1 MRLVKIQPEK
11 RLALFLLIS
20 VGLVWGQTGT
30 SGRAADSS
38 APPTAFPAP
47 TPAALA
53 TAEHAISGHD
63 PGPSGP
69 SPVTDLL
76 KLLLANVNST
86 EAFTNMEA
94 MWATDRYFDFA
105 RFQETAKNVAE
116 MMRQAGLD
124 DVQIGQGPADG
135 VTQNG
140 FWTQPIA
147 WDAHSATLEIVSPH
161 VPEDMRVLAD
171 YQKIPTSLCQW
182 SGPTPPG
189 GVEGELVLRGH
200 NSPNQDIRNA
210 DLKGKWVLGR
220 RMSKTDLK
228 QAGALGLVRE
238 SEVNRT
244 LLDERD
250 WENDF
255 GDNGW
260 AFNKNDTP
268 TVCFSITPRRS
279 NTFMSC

>member
-20 VGLVWGQTGT
+20 VSLVWGQTST

-38 APPTAFPAP
+38 APPTSFPAP

-69 SPVTDLL
+69 GPFTDLL

-86 EAFTNMEA
+86 EAMTSMKA
-94 MWATDRYFDFA
+94 IWATERYFDFA
-105 RFQETAKNVAE
+105 S
-116 MMRQAGLD
+116 
-124 DVQIGQGPADG
+124 
-135 VTQNG
+135 

-147 WDAHSATLEIVSPH
+147 WDAHSARLEIVSPQ

-171 YQKIPTSLCQW
+171 YQKTPTSLCQW
-182 SGPTPPG
+182 SGPTPSG
-189 GVEGELVLRGH
+189 GVETEIVLR
-200 NSPNQDIRNA
+200 PKDIRNA
-210 DLKGKWVLGR
+210 DLKGKLVLGR
-220 RMSKTDLK
+220 HMSKTDLK
-228 QAGALGLVRE
+228 QAGALGMVRE
-238 SEVNRT
+238 SRVNRT

-260 AFNKNDTP
+260 VWLAKTQ
-268 TVCFSITPRRS
+268 S
-279 NTFMSC
+279 

>member
-1 MRLVKIQPEK
+1 MRLMKIQPEK

-20 VGLVWGQTGT
+20 VSLVWGQTGT
-30 SGRAADSS
+30 SGGDSDSS
-38 APPTAFPAP
+38 APPASFPAP

-69 SPVTDLL
+69 SPVTALL

-86 EAFTNMEA
+86 EAMTNMTA
-94 MWATDRYFDFA
+94 IWATDRYFDFA

-171 YQKIPTSLCQW
+171 YQIIPTSLCQW

-189 GVEGELVLRGH
+189 GVEVEIVLR
-200 NSPNQDIRNA
+200 PNDIRNA
-210 DLKGKWVLGR
+210 DLKGKLVLGR
-220 RMSKTDLK
+220 RMSY
-228 QAGALGLVRE
+228 GAPE
-238 SEVNRT
+238 
-244 LLDERD
+244 
-250 WENDF
+250 
-255 GDNGW
+255 
-260 AFNKNDTP
+260 
-268 TVCFSITPRRS
+268 FSVDSLRAS
-279 NTFMSC
+279 KAS